1 MVARIRKAELLAQ
14 ADIVAAPAARA
25 CTDHSF
31 EMPTGVYGAM
41 AVLLFGFLAVM
52 TIGFGNPGLAVPM
65 GINIAFL
72 AAFFAVPAILVR
84 SARNGPQA
92 MRWSSFMERGIET
105 ETGHASGQE
114 AVILT
119 LLLPA
124 CILFW
129 AIVIVTIA
137 ALV

>member
-1 MVARIRKAELLAQ
+1 MVARIRKADILVQ
-14 ADIVAAPAARA
+14 ADIVAAPAQRA

-31 EMPTGVYGAM
+31 EMPAGVYVAM

-65 GINIAFL
+65 GVNLAFL
-72 AAFFAVPAILVR
+72 AAFFAVPAIFVR
-84 SARNGPQA
+84 TTRDGSKA
-92 MRWSSFMERGIET
+92 MRWTAFMDRGIDT
-105 ETGHASGQE
+105 ETGHASGGE
-114 AVILT
+114 ALTLT

-129 AIVIVTIA
+129 GIAVVTIA

>member
-1 MVARIRKAELLAQ
+1 MVARITKPELLAQ
-14 ADIVAAPAARA
+14 ADIVAAPVERC
-25 CTDHSF
+25 CTDHNF
-31 EMPTGVYGAM
+31 EMPSAVYGAM
-41 AVLLFGFLAVM
+41 AVLLFGFLVVM

-72 AAFFAVPAILVR
+72 AAFFAVPAVFVR
-84 SARNGPQA
+84 AAKDSSGS
-92 MRWSSFMERGIET
+92 MRWSIFMERGIET
-105 ETGHASGQE
+105 DTGHASGRE
-114 AVILT
+114 AVVLT

-129 AIVIVTIA
+129 AVAVVTVA

>member
-1 MVARIRKAELLAQ
+1 MTRRITESQLLAQ
-14 ADIVAAPAARA
+14 ADLVPAPEQRA

-31 EMPTGVYGAM
+31 EMPGGIYVAM
-41 AVLLFGFLAVM
+41 AVLLFGFLGVM

-72 AAFFAVPAILVR
+72 AAFFAVPTIFVR
-84 SARNGPQA
+84 STGDGARSL
-92 MRWSSFMERGIET
+92 RWADFMEKGLRIES
-105 ETGHASGQE
+105 GHASGGE

-124 CILFW
+124 FILLW
-129 AIVIVTIA
+129 GVAIVIIA